1 MAFQQHVSDVP
12 LLNIQQ
18 LLPEGVYI
26 YNTSNAREFILSANF
41 KVPKENVTER
51 IERETILNTSLK
63 GDIPHLSREPF
74 RCIDVKPK
82 KKKILPNVI
91 LLNTNQNKYKFF
103 RYFG

>member
-26 YNTSNAREFILSANF
+26 YSKSNARKLILSASF

-51 IERETILNTSLK
+51 IEKKTILNTILK

-74 RCIDVKPK
+74 KCIDVKPK
-82 KKKILPNVI
+82 KNSS
-91 LLNTNQNKYKFF
+91 
-103 RYFG
+103 